1 MDTNNTPGLH
11 ISEEDVEKDLISIA
25 TNRKNSDIQSW
36 KRKMVKLEKMIEEI
50 RPIEDKILKIMIEEK
65 QPIEDQIEAIRTE
78 MVEECVHPRMFL
90 IHKGSYV
97 ECKFCSRK
105 IYLVKK

>member
-1 MDTNNTPGLH
+1 MDINNTPGCH
-11 ISEEDVEKDLISIA
+11 ISEDDIEKDLLTIA

-36 KRKMVKLEKMIEEI
+36 KRKMVKLEKMIEAI

-65 QPIEDQIEAIRTE
+65 QPIEDEIEAIRTE
-78 MVEECVHPRMFL
+78 MVEECVHPHSFL

-97 ECKFCSRK
+97 ECKFCNRK

>member
-1 MDTNNTPGLH
+1 MNDISPGMH
-11 ISEEDVEKDLISIA
+11 ISEEDVEKELMLIA
-25 TNRKNSDIQSW
+25 TNRKNKDVQSW
-36 KRKMVKLEKMIEEI
+36 KRKMANLDKLIEEI

-65 QPIEDQIEAIRTE
+65 QPIEDKIDAIRSE
-78 MVEECVHPRMFL
+78 MVADCVHPRMFL

-97 ECKFCSRK
+97 ECKFCNRK